1 MFQLEI
7 IFNPLTEIHKKKFK
21 FPFLLNVNCRILQ
34 EQKVTGESTS
44 PVLLILEINYIK
56 CQ

>member
-1 MFQLEI
+1 MFQLEN